1 MDTSPMSRTDLFIAI
16 LLSMLFIVDDFCQL
30 GDAGIWV
37 VGVETLVFG

>member
-1 MDTSPMSRTDLFIAI
+1 

-37 VGVETLVFG
+37 VGV